1 MAGDLYPLAT
11 NIELTRIQDYNSQ
24 ARLIIK
30 TEPTGRVRQEMYI
43 GVLPAGFQF
52 SNAASENLLSAE
64 KE

>member
-43 GVLPAGFQF
+43 RLGATHHMVDSKSGGTRHQ
-52 SNAASENLLSAE
+52 
-64 KE
+64 